1 MLFKIGV
8 LKNFAIFSD
17 LQPSNFIK
25 ERIRHRIFPVNNAK
39 FLRKHFFFQNASC
52 GCFYMWSGPKLVQC
66 CLSRIWT
73 TLTWLWTVGQHCQKQ
88 PFADVFKISVL
99 KNFANFI
106 LKHLWWSFLL
116 KKVAALKAR
125 NFIKKKLQHRCFP
138 VYIAKFLRTPL
149 FYRIPLVAV
158 STLYRL
164 LFMQSWSKQTK
175 TKFCRFF
182 SFKIIAASSGSIL
195 CK

>member
-39 FLRKHFFFQNASC
+39 FLRKHFFSEH
-52 GCFYMWSGPKLVQC
+52 L
-66 CLSRIWT
+66 R
-73 TLTWLWTVGQHCQKQ
+73 WLLLYVVWAKTSPVKFLCNVVSAVFGQHWLDCGLWASIVRSSRLQM
-88 PFADVFKISVL
+88 FFKISVL

-138 VYIAKFLRTPL
+138 VYIAKFLRTPF

-164 LFMQSWSKQTK
+164 LFGAILYQADQD
-175 TKFCRFF
+175 
-182 SFKIIAASSGSIL
+182 KIV
-195 CK
+195 